1 MIVYWMI
8 GHAFPHVRVN
18 LITSTWIDVRLSRTV
33 ALAGMVI
40 EKLSRLPDFV
50 GLGSHLYRSPGGD
63 KVQPAIWG
71 NPSHPSGQLLQWSC
85 PVFSR
90 YIVTSFV
97 LRGRL
102 FTHEFVPVSICVD
115 NGPHTL
121 PQGVGHYTWHNLD
134 IYILN

>member
-18 LITSTWIDVRLSRTV
+18 LITSTWIDVRLSLWPWLVWSSRNCHACLILWDWVVTCIGH
-33 ALAGMVI
+33 LAVT
-40 EKLSRLPDFV
+40 KFS
-50 GLGSHLYRSPGGD
+50 
-63 KVQPAIWG
+63 
-71 NPSHPSGQLLQWSC
+71 QLFEVTPLIPVVNSLQWSC
-85 PVFSR
+85 PVSSR

>member
-18 LITSTWIDVRLSRTV
+18 LITSTHEAVTV

-40 EKLSRLPDFV
+40 GKLSRLPDFV

-71 NPSHPSGQLLQWSC
+71 NPSHTSGQLLQWSC

-102 FTHEFVPVSICVD
+102 FAHEFVPGSICVD

-134 IYILN
+134 IYIYIE

>member
-18 LITSTWIDVRLSRTV
+18 FDYQYMDRCEAVTV